1 VNRTPNGHPDNQMGD
16 PAMQVL
22 VVESQAAAAKSLEL
36 LLNAEGHAA
45 FVTDSGEEA
54 CDLARIYDYDAI
66 FLAGDLDDM
75 TGLQA
80 LRALRTRKVAAP
92 VIMLGDSNVEAR
104 VEALAAGA
112 DDIMTRPFH
121 KAELLA
127 RLTAVVRR
135 SRGHA
140 EAILR
145 TGPIA
150 LNLATRQAEV
160 AGQPIHLT
168 PSEYKMLELFSLRKN
183 MTLSKEQCLNHLYN
197 GMSEPEP
204 KIIDVFVCK
213 LRKKIAAANGGDAQ
227 IETVWGGGYML
238 RDTPAASQRLAA

>member
-1 VNRTPNGHPDNQMGD
+1 MGD
-16 PAMQVL
+16 PVMQVL

-36 LLNAEGHAA
+36 SLTAEGHTA

-66 FLAGDLDDM
+66 FLSLDLDDM
-75 TGLQA
+75 TGVQA
-80 LRALRTRKVAAP
+80 LRALRARKIAAP
-92 VIMLGDSNVEAR
+92 VIMLGDSQVEAR

-112 DDIMTRPFH
+112 DDVMTKPFH

-127 RLTAVVRR
+127 RLAAVVRR
-135 SRGHA
+135 SRGH
-140 EAILR
+140 IDSVLR
-145 TGPIA
+145 TGAIA

-168 PSEYKMLELFSLRKN
+168 PSEYKILELFSLRKN
-183 MTLSKEQCLNHLYN
+183 MALSKEQCLNHLYN

-238 RDTPAASQRLAA
+238 RDAPAEPQRLAA

>member
-1 VNRTPNGHPDNQMGD
+1 
-16 PAMQVL
+16 MQVL

-36 LLNAEGHAA
+36 LLTAEGHTA
-45 FVTDSGEEA
+45 FVTDCGEEA

-66 FLAGDLDDM
+66 FLALDLDDM
-75 TGLQA
+75 TGVQA
-80 LRALRTRKVAAP
+80 LRALRARKIAAP
-92 VIMLGDSNVEAR
+92 VIMLGDSQIEAR

-112 DDIMTRPFH
+112 DDVVTKPFH

-127 RLTAVVRR
+127 RLAAVVRR
-135 SRGHA
+135 SRGHPDS
-140 EAILR
+140 ILR
-145 TGPIA
+145 TGNIA
-150 LNLATRQAEV
+150 LNLATRRAEV

-238 RDTPAASQRLAA
+238 RDAPAEAPRLAA

>member
-1 VNRTPNGHPDNQMGD
+1 
-16 PAMQVL
+16 MQIL

-36 LLNAEGHAA
+36 LLTGEGHTVY
-45 FVTDSGEEA
+45 VTDSGEEA
-54 CDLARIYDYDAI
+54 CDLARIYDYDAV
-66 FLAGDLDDM
+66 FLALDLDDM
-75 TGLQA
+75 TGVQA
-80 LRALRTRKVAAP
+80 LRALRARKVASP
-92 VIMLGDSNVEAR
+92 VIVLGDNKIEAK

-112 DDIMTRPFH
+112 DDAVSKPFH

-127 RLTAVVRR
+127 RLQAVVRR
-135 SRGHA
+135 SRGH
-140 EAILR
+140 IDSVLR

-168 PSEYKMLELFSLRKN
+168 PSEYKILELFSLRKN
-183 MTLSKEQCLNHLYN
+183 TALSKEQCLNHLYN

-213 LRKKIAAANGGDAQ
+213 LRKKIAAATGGDAQ

-238 RDTPAASQRLAA
+238 RDAPEQRAQAEERLAA